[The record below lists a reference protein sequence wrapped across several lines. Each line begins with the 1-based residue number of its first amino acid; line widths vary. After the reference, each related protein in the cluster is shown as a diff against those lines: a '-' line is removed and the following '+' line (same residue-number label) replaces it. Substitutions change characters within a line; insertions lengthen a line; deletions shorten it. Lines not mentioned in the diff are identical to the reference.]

1 MLPFCFGLVH
11 LQHTPCCLVH
21 TPPLCSV
28 LHFSTSPSRVTS
40 SRYHRSFVDFCPH
53 KNRSLLSIPPSSNVA
68 PTIDLTCPFAVEA
81 LQLRLLGRLHLG
93 AFDTAL
99 MDAKKLQK
107 TRWILLKD
115 ERMGW
120 SDGGNDGMVTSKDK
134 EDLCGR
140 CEG

>member
-21 TPPLCSV
+21 TPLCSV
-28 LHFSTSPSRVTS
+28 LHFTTSPSRVTS
-40 SRYHRSFVDFCPH
+40 SRCHRSFVDFCPL

-68 PTIDLTCPFAVEA
+68 PSIDLTCPFAVEA

-115 ERMGW
+115 ERMGEKMF
-120 SDGGNDGMVTSKDK
+120 SNDVMM
-134 EDLCGR
+134 EW
-140 CEG
+140 

>member
-1 MLPFCFGLVH
+1 MA
-11 LQHTPCCLVH
+11 
-21 TPPLCSV
+21 
-28 LHFSTSPSRVTS
+28 PS
-40 SRYHRSFVDFCPH
+40 
-53 KNRSLLSIPPSSNVA
+53 
-68 PTIDLTCPFAVEA
+68 IDLTCPFAVEA

-115 ERMGW
+115 EWMGW
-120 SDGGNDGMVTSKDK
+120 SDGGNDGMVTTKLLFFFGKIMWQDK